1 MSDWI
6 KRKKT
11 NVVNVGS
18 VKVGGGNPISI
29 QSMTNTETCDVNA
42 TINQI
47 NNLKSAGADIVRVSV
62 PSFDAA
68 SAFKK
73 IKQKVDIPLVAD
85 IHFDYKIALEVADSA
100 DCLRIN
106 PGNIGKEAKI
116 KEVINAAKYNNV
128 PIRVGVNAGSLEKDL
143 QVKYGEPNADA
154 LVESALRH
162 VDILERHNFDNFKMS
177 LKASNI
183 EMTVEAYRKISK
195 LINQP
200 LHLGIT
206 EAGSF
211 RSGTVKSSIGVGML
225 LSEGIGDT
233 IRISLASDPVDEVKI
248 GWDILKSLNI
258 RSRGVKIVACPSC
271 SRQNFNVIE
280 VVNELESRFEKITE
294 NSNIKHKIINGESLI
309 GGGTLP
315 NITLSSPVMVLDV
328 DKSENVL
335 IKLISNEYPIIPR
348 VVDGKINI
356 DLRSVF
362 ENQDDEIAKFLN
374 SLYRA
379 CYTHKIRQSLNL
391 LYKSINLLKRF
402 LTFVV

>member
-42 TINQI
+42 SINQI

-177 LKASNI
+177 LKAS
-183 EMTVEAYRKISK
+183 
-195 LINQP
+195 
-200 LHLGIT
+200 
-206 EAGSF
+206 
-211 RSGTVKSSIGVGML
+211 
-225 LSEGIGDT
+225 
-233 IRISLASDPVDEVKI
+233 
-248 GWDILKSLNI
+248 ILK
-258 RSRGVKIVACPSC
+258 
-271 SRQNFNVIE
+271 
-280 VVNELESRFEKITE
+280 
-294 NSNIKHKIINGESLI
+294 
-309 GGGTLP
+309 
-315 NITLSSPVMVLDV
+315 
-328 DKSENVL
+328 
-335 IKLISNEYPIIPR
+335 
-348 VVDGKINI
+348 
-356 DLRSVF
+356 
-362 ENQDDEIAKFLN
+362 
-374 SLYRA
+374 
-379 CYTHKIRQSLNL
+379 
-391 LYKSINLLKRF
+391 
-402 LTFVV
+402 

>member
-258 RSRGVKIVACPSC
+258 RSRGVKIIACPSC

-280 VVNELESRFEKITE
+280 VVNELESRFEDISE
-294 NSNIKHKIINGESLI
+294 DIEVAVIGCYVNGPGESKAADVGLTGASPKNLMYI
-309 GGGTLP
+309 DGEP
-315 NITLSSPVMVLDV
+315 NN
-328 DKSENVL
+328 K
-335 IKLISNEYPIIPR
+335 ISNENL
-348 VVDGKINI
+348 VDE
-356 DLRSVF
+356 L
-362 ENQDDEIAKFLN
+362 ENKVREKIAK
-374 SLYRA
+374 SKVEIIAR
-379 CYTHKIRQSLNL
+379 S
-391 LYKSINLLKRF
+391 
-402 LTFVV
+402 

>member
-280 VVNELESRFEKITE
+280 VVNELESRFEDISE
-294 NSNIKHKIINGESLI
+294 DIEVAIIGCYVNGPGESKAADVGLTGASPKNLMYI
-309 GGGTLP
+309 DGEP
-315 NITLSSPVMVLDV
+315 NN
-328 DKSENVL
+328 K
-335 IKLISNEYPIIPR
+335 ISNENL
-348 VVDGKINI
+348 VDE
-356 DLRSVF
+356 L
-362 ENQDDEIAKFLN
+362 ENKVREKIAK
-374 SLYRA
+374 S
-379 CYTHKIRQSLNL
+379 KIEIIARS
-391 LYKSINLLKRF
+391 
-402 LTFVV
+402 